1 MIPQSI
7 DVFGS
12 TFLAIFIPLIV
23 GCAFLL
29 LGTGIVTAIEA
40 RAVRRYRRNKKMYVG
55 DALRRQNVKRGA
67 K

>member
-7 DVFGS
+7 DVFGA

-23 GCAFLL
+23 GVAFML
-29 LGTGIVTAIEA
+29 LGAGIVAAIEA

-55 DALRRQNVKRGA
+55 DALRRQTIKRGA

>member
-7 DVFGS
+7 DVFGA
-12 TFLAIFIPLIV
+12 TFLAIFIPLIF
-23 GCAFLL
+23 GSAILL
-29 LGTGIVTAIEA
+29 LGAGIVAAIEA

-55 DALRRQNVKRGA
+55 DALRRQTIKRGA

>member
-7 DVFGS
+7 DIFGS
-12 TFLAIFIPLIV
+12 AFLAIFIPLIV

-29 LGTGIVTAIEA
+29 IGTGIVAAIEA
-40 RAVRRYRRNKKMYVG
+40 RAVRRYRRHQKLYVG